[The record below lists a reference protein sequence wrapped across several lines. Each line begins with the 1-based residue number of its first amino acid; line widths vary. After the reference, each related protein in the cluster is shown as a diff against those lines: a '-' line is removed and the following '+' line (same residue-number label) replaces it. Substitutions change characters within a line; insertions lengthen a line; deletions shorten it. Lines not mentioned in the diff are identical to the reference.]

1 MSDTGKD
8 ETTEAPNPF
17 MPSPEDMQ
25 HWASVTGRA
34 QQMMLDYAMAQATGG
49 NGATTSLFDPA
60 GWLQNP
66 TPANWWLDDSEGT
79 WALMMQGAGEEP
91 AGFDRIPD
99 ISAGDYVRTNG
110 NYGYACA
117 CMKVETDAAQG
128 RITVVHSVRQLPISQ
143 CENDTALPAAE

>member
-1 MSDTGKD
+1 MKKPILCTLLALLATAPLAEAA
-8 ETTEAPNPF
+8 ET
-17 MPSPEDMQ
+17 
-25 HWASVTGRA
+25 RC
-34 QQMMLDYAMAQATGG
+34 
-49 NGATTSLFDPA
+49 

-79 WALMMQGAGEEP
+79 WTLMTQGAGDEP

-117 CMKVETDAAQG
+117 CMKVETDASEG
-128 RITVVHSVRQLPISQ
+128 RIVAIHSFRQLPISQ
-143 CENDTALPAAE
+143 CSNDTALPAAE